1 MTNAEAAKLVEH
13 AFNMY
18 ESECYMGGDDW
29 SKEHEARDMAIKAL
43 DQEPCEDAV
52 SREAILLQ
60 IGKIKDNYG
69 GLLDVARFIRKLPSV
84 QPKQNIGHWKY
95 YYSPFQRV
103 SAFSDTKAQCDKCGY
118 TKNRYDGEI
127 LNYCPN
133 CGSKM
138 EG

>member
-1 MTNAEAAKLVEH
+1 MTREEAIEKWI
-13 AFNMY
+13 MP
-18 ESECYMGGDDW
+18 
-29 SKEHEARDMAIKAL
+29 AIKNTWNEKKCGEIIEAL
-43 DQEPCEDAV
+43 EQEPCEDAV

-84 QPKQNIGHWKY
+84 QPKQKIGHWKY

-103 SAFSDTKAQCDKCGY
+103 SAFSDTKAQCNKCGY

-133 CGSKM
+133 CGRKM
-138 EG
+138 EV